1 MNTLNR
7 HTALPLAAAVLFA
20 IPAAAGDQTR
30 YALEDDQVFVGY
42 QVAVGKK
49 QVSGVSHAL
58 SGSVSVLPEGAQVRL
73 KVPVASFDSGLAVAD
88 AALRGALED
97 GRFPAVEFEG
107 RAEATSSDDATLQF
121 KGTLRLHGVE
131 QTVTLPVKVV
141 RDGRLA
147 FVNLTFG
154 LSLDSFG
161 VTRPSFAGVT
171 VGDRVEVQVVTRL
184 HSLPGGTAV
193 ASF

>member
-1 MNTLNR
+1 MTSLKLR
-7 HTALPLAAAVLFA
+7 TALPLATVFFA

-42 QVAVGKK
+42 QVSVGKK
-49 QVSGVSHAL
+49 QLSGVSHAL
-58 SGSVSVLPEGAQVRL
+58 SGSVAVAPEGAQVKL
-73 KVPVASFDSGLAVAD
+73 KVPVASFESGLAVAD
-88 AALRGALED
+88 AALRGALEE
-97 GRFPAVEFEG
+97 GRFPAIEFEG
-107 RAEATSSDDATLQF
+107 RADATSSDDATLQF

-131 QTVTLPVKVV
+131 QAVTVPVKVI

-147 FVNLTFG
+147 FVHLTFG
-154 LSLDSFG
+154 VSLDAFG
-161 VTRPSFAGVT
+161 VARPAVAGVT
-171 VGDRVEVQVVTRL
+171 VGDKVEVQVVTRL

>member
-1 MNTLNR
+1 MNTLNLR
-7 HTALPLAAAVLFA
+7 TALPLAAALFA
-20 IPAAAGDQTR
+20 IPASAGDQTR
-30 YALEDDQVFVGY
+30 YALEDDQIFVGY
-42 QVAVGKK
+42 QVSVGKK

-58 SGSVSVLPEGAQVRL
+58 SGAVSVAPDGALVKL

-88 AALRGALED
+88 SALRAALEE
-97 GRFPAVEFEG
+97 GRFSTIEFEG
-107 RAEATSSDDATLQF
+107 RAAASSSDEATLQF

-131 QTVTLPVKVV
+131 QAVTVPVRVV

-154 LSLDSFG
+154 ISLDAFG
-161 VTRPSFAGVT
+161 ISRPSLAGVT
-171 VGDRVEVQVVTRL
+171 VGDRVEVQVVSRL
-184 HSLPGGTAV
+184 HSLPGGTAL

>member
-1 MNTLNR
+1 MTSINLR
-7 HTALPLAAAVLFA
+7 AALLLATALFA

-30 YALEDDQVFVGY
+30 FSLEDDQVFVGY
-42 QVAVGKK
+42 QVSIGGK

-58 SGSVSVLPEGAQVRL
+58 SGSVSVSPEGALVKL
-73 KVPVASFDSGLAVAD
+73 KVPVASFDSGLAAAD
-88 AALRGALED
+88 AALRSALEE

-107 RAEATSSDDATLQF
+107 RAAATSSEDATLQF

-131 QTVTLPVKVV
+131 RVVTVPVRVI

-154 LSLDSFG
+154 VSLEAFG
-161 VTRPSFAGVT
+161 VSRPSIAGVT
-171 VGDRVEVQVVTRL
+171 VGDKVEVQVVTRL
-184 HSLPGGTAV
+184 HSLPEGTAV